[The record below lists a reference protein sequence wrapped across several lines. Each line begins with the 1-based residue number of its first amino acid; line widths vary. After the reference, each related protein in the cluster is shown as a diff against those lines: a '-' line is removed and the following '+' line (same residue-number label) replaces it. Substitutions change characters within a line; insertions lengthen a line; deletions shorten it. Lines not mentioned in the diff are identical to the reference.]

1 MYLVLCIYFF
11 KFIRIL
17 FIANQEKIH
26 LQSRRIGRKH
36 SFRLLVFVSI
46 LAYIYWLGC
55 NDLYIASL
63 LIWCWLVVLL
73 CSDDSKFDFFCPI
86 VRSGIFLFLVFFSI
100 SVPPPS
106 LFYFSTPSSR
116 YIPFSSSLFPP
127 PVAFFSSPFIQLTL
141 FCECGVAL
149 ISS

>member
-36 SFRLLVFVSI
+36 AFRLLVFVSI

-55 NDLYIASL
+55 NDLYIATLS
-63 LIWCWLVVLL
+63 IWCWLVVLL
-73 CSDDSKFDFFCPI
+73 CSDGSKFDFFVLSFVP
-86 VRSGIFLFLVFFSI
+86 GFFYFLFFSI
-100 SVPPPS
+100 RVPPPS
-106 LFYFSTPSSR
+106 LFYFSTSSSR
-116 YIPFSSSLFPP
+116 YIPLSSSSLSPP